1 MINRRLTSLI
11 AAAAFVLLLASCGG
25 NASRK
30 AGEDSGSAS
39 GEAAA
44 LHKITMPM
52 PPAMLTDDS
61 SRLVFMADHY
71 WDTFDASDTTWI
83 ADTAAL
89 EQAFANWA
97 ALLGALP
104 QREAVKYPGALIRRA
119 GQSPEVLLRLSE
131 IAEHYFAD
139 PNSPYRSEELFIP
152 VLEAVLESRTI
163 DTLYKIRPRLQLAS
177 AMKNRPGTKAA
188 DIAYTTGSGA
198 TGTLYG
204 LRADYTL
211 VIFYNPGCPDCARTE
226 SYIERSEVFGPLA
239 ASGRLKVLAIYP
251 DEDMEVWRSHLPQMP
266 AGWIVGRSLIGRI
279 GESPY
284 DLPAIPALYLLDKD
298 KRVILK
304 DAPVERIEA
313 WLDSNPSCRVA
324 QQTMEIAGLDI
335 PGFTGGR
342 RFYLT

>member
-1 MINRRLTSLI
+1 MINGRPIFPI

-25 NASRK
+25 RAPRK
-30 AGEDSGSAS
+30 AGADSGSV
-39 GEAAA
+39 AA
-44 LHKITMPM
+44 LHKITMPQ

-61 SRLVFMADHY
+61 SRLAFVAEHY

-89 EQAFANWA
+89 EQAFANWVH
-97 ALLGALP
+97 LLGTLP
-104 QREAVKYPGALIRRA
+104 QQEAVKYPGRLIRMA
-119 GQSPEVLLRLSE
+119 EQSPAVLLRLSE

-152 VLEAVLESRTI
+152 VLEAVLESKTI

-177 AMKNRPGTKAA
+177 AIKNRPGTKAA
-188 DIAYTTGSGA
+188 DITYTTGSGA

-204 LRADYTL
+204 IRAEYL
-211 VIFYNPGCPDCARTE
+211 LLLFYNPGCPDCARTG
-226 SYIERSEVFGPLA
+226 SHIERSEVFATLM
-239 ASGRLKVLAIYP
+239 ASGRLKVLALYP
-251 DEDMEVWRSHLPQMP
+251 DGDMEDWRSHLPQMP
-266 AGWIVGRSLIGRI
+266 ADWIVGRSRIGRI

-284 DLPAIPALYLLDKD
+284 DLPAIPSLYLLDKD

-313 WLDSNPSCRVA
+313 WLDSN
-324 QQTMEIAGLDI
+324 T
-335 PGFTGGR
+335 
-342 RFYLT
+342 